1 MPREDAVA
9 ACTRRE
15 DGNVDFSFTE
25 QQELFRKT
33 VRDWVERECPK
44 NVARDIEMQEFEY
57 PHELFDK
64 MSKAGFH
71 AIGIAE
77 EYGGAGGD
85 VVTQSILAR
94 ELGRSLAGLTWVW
107 AISSFAGG
115 KSVGLYGT
123 EEQKRRFLPDLAD
136 GKIKVSIAVTEPS
149 GGTDLLGAMKTT
161 ANKVDGGWSVNGQKI
176 WSTAA
181 HVADYLLLLARSDKN
196 VEKKTQGTTLFLV
209 PTNAEG
215 LETRQIPK
223 LGMRAVGSCEVFLD
237 DVFVPDDLVLGEPGK
252 AWYQLLG
259 TLNNERILLA
269 ALCTGIIDGVLED
282 GLAYVQERE
291 AFGKKIGEFQSMQ
304 HYIADIAM
312 MQKQAELVTFQA
324 AHLQSLGKSCGI
336 EANMAKILA
345 SEYANKSADHGI
357 QFLGGMGYAAET
369 NAQRFWRDSRLY
381 RIGPIT
387 NEMARNSIAE
397 MLGLPRSF

>member
-1 MPREDAVA
+1 MM
-9 ACTRRE
+9 
-15 DGNVDFSFTE
+15 DFTLSE

-33 VRDWVERECPK
+33 VHDWVEREFPK
-44 NVARDIEMQEFEY
+44 DTARDLEMQEFEY
-57 PHELFDK
+57 PHELFNK
-64 MSKAGFH
+64 MGEVGFH
-71 AIGIAE
+71 AIGIEE

-85 VVTQSILAR
+85 VMVQVILAR
-94 ELGRSLAGLTWVW
+94 ELARSLAGLTWVW
-107 AISSFAGG
+107 AINSFAGG

-123 EEQKRRFLPDLAD
+123 EEQKRRFLPALAE
-136 GKIKVSIAVTEPS
+136 GKLKVSIAVTEPS

-161 ANKVDGGWSVNGQKI
+161 ATKVDGGWSVSGQKI

-196 VEKKTQGTTLFLV
+196 VKKRSEGTTLFLL
-209 PTNAEG
+209 PTNAKG
-215 LETRQIPK
+215 VETRQIPK
-223 LGMRAVGSCEVFLD
+223 LGMRSVGSCEVFLD

-252 AWYQLLG
+252 AWHQMLG

-269 ALCTGIIDGVLED
+269 ALCCGIIDGVLED
-282 GLAYVQERE
+282 GLAYLAERE

-312 MQKQAELVTFQA
+312 MKKQAELVTYQA
-324 AHLQSLGKSCGI
+324 AHLQSLGKPCGL

-345 SEYANKSADHGI
+345 SEYANKAADMGI

-369 NAQRFWRDSRLY
+369 NAQRYWRDSRLY

-387 NEMARNSIAE
+387 NEMARNSVAE
-397 MLGLPRSF
+397 MLGMPRSF